1 MRRILSNRRLCT
13 PEIVDMR
20 CYAAGIMRHTLDSFD
35 RRILDIVQRDGEL
48 TAEALGERVGLSASA
63 ALRRLRRLKADGTI
77 AQTVSVVEPAAVGK
91 PTFFIVSLEIERE
104 RPELLAQ
111 LRRWFA
117 DEDQV
122 QQVYYVTGSADFVL
136 IITAPDVDSY
146 DALMGRMIA
155 DNANV
160 RRFTTNVVLGLG
172 KRGLFV
178 PVLPVG

>member
-1 MRRILSNRRLCT
+1 MRS
-13 PEIVDMR
+13 
-20 CYAAGIMRHTLDSFD
+20 TLDSFD

-48 TAEALGERVGLSASA
+48 TADAIGERIGLSASA
-63 ALRRLRRLKADGTI
+63 TLRRLRRLKAEGAIAATVAIVDPATI
-77 AQTVSVVEPAAVGK
+77 GK
-91 PTFFIVSLEIERE
+91 PTFFIVALEIERE

-117 DEDQV
+117 GEDQV

-146 DALMGRMIA
+146 DALMARMIA
-155 DNANV
+155 DNSNV
-160 RRFTTNVVLGLG
+160 RRFTTNVALGIG

-178 PVLPVG
+178 PVLPPVE

>member
-1 MRRILSNRRLCT
+1 MRQ
-13 PEIVDMR
+13 
-20 CYAAGIMRHTLDSFD
+20 ALDSFD

-48 TAEALGERVGLSASA
+48 TAEVLGERVGLSASA

-77 AQTVSVVEPAAVGK
+77 AATVSIVDPAAVGK
-91 PTFFIVSLEIERE
+91 PTFFIVALEIERE
-104 RPELLAQ
+104 RAELLAR

-117 DEDQV
+117 DEDQI

-155 DNANV
+155 ENPNV

-172 KRGLFV
+172 KRGMFV
-178 PVLPVG
+178 PVLPTG

>member
-1 MRRILSNRRLCT
+1 MRN
-13 PEIVDMR
+13 
-20 CYAAGIMRHTLDSFD
+20 ALDNFD

-48 TAEALGERVGLSASA
+48 TADAIGARIGLSASA
-63 ALRRLRRLKADGTI
+63 TLRRLRRLKAEGTI
-77 AQTVSVVEPAAVGK
+77 AAMVAVVDPAAVGR
-91 PTFFIVSLEIERE
+91 PTFFIVALEIERE

-146 DALMGRMIA
+146 DALMARMIA

-160 RRFTTNVVLGLG
+160 RRFTTNVALGIG

-178 PVLPVG
+178 PIPPATG

>member
-1 MRRILSNRRLCT
+1 M
-13 PEIVDMR
+13 PEFGKIC
-20 CYAAGIMRHTLDSFD
+20 CYIAGIMRNTLDSFD

-48 TAEALGERVGLSASA
+48 TADALGARVGLSPSA
-63 ALRRLRRLKADGTI
+63 ALRRLRRLKAEGIIT
-77 AQTVSVVEPAAVGK
+77 ATVAVVDPAAVDK
-91 PTFFIVSLEIERE
+91 PTFFVVALEIERE

-160 RRFTTNVVLGLG
+160 RRFTTNVVLGIG

-178 PVLPVG
+178 PILPPAG

>member
-1 MRRILSNRRLCT
+1 MRS
-13 PEIVDMR
+13 
-20 CYAAGIMRHTLDSFD
+20 TLDSFD

-48 TAEALGERVGLSASA
+48 TADAIGERIGLSASA
-63 ALRRLRRLKADGTI
+63 TLRRLRRLKAQGAIAATVAIVDPATI
-77 AQTVSVVEPAAVGK
+77 GK
-91 PTFFIVSLEIERE
+91 PTFFIVALEIERE

-117 DEDQV
+117 GEDQV

-146 DALMGRMIA
+146 DALMARMIA
-155 DNANV
+155 DNSNV
-160 RRFTTNVVLGLG
+160 RRFTTNVALGIG

-178 PVLPVG
+178 PVLPPVE

>member
-1 MRRILSNRRLCT
+1 MRS
-13 PEIVDMR
+13 
-20 CYAAGIMRHTLDSFD
+20 TLDSFD

-48 TAEALGERVGLSASA
+48 TADAIGERIGLSASA
-63 ALRRLRRLKADGTI
+63 TLRRLRRLKAEGAIAATVAIVDPATI
-77 AQTVSVVEPAAVGK
+77 GK
-91 PTFFIVSLEIERE
+91 PTFFIVALEIERE

-146 DALMGRMIA
+146 DALMARMIA
-155 DNANV
+155 DNSNV
-160 RRFTTNVVLGLG
+160 RRFTTNVALGIG

-178 PVLPVG
+178 PVLPPVE

>member
-1 MRRILSNRRLCT
+1 MRN
-13 PEIVDMR
+13 
-20 CYAAGIMRHTLDSFD
+20 TLDSFD

-48 TAEALGERVGLSASA
+48 TADAIGERIGLSASA
-63 ALRRLRRLKADGTI
+63 TLRRLRRLKAEGAIAATVAIVDPATI
-77 AQTVSVVEPAAVGK
+77 GK
-91 PTFFIVSLEIERE
+91 PTFFIVALEIERE

-117 DEDQV
+117 GEDQV

-146 DALMGRMIA
+146 DALMARMIA
-155 DNANV
+155 DNSNV
-160 RRFTTNVVLGLG
+160 RRFTTNVALGIG

-178 PVLPVG
+178 PALPPVE

>member
-1 MRRILSNRRLCT
+1 MHN
-13 PEIVDMR
+13 
-20 CYAAGIMRHTLDSFD
+20 TLDNFD
-35 RRILDIVQRDGEL
+35 RRILDVVQRDGDL

-63 ALRRLRRLKADGTI
+63 ALRRLRRLKTDGTI
-77 AQTVSVVEPAAVGK
+77 AATVAVVDPAAVGK
-91 PTFFIVSLEIERE
+91 PTFFIVALEIERE
-104 RPELLAQ
+104 RAELLAR

-136 IITAPDVDSY
+136 IVTAPDVDSY
-146 DALMGRMIA
+146 DALMSRMIA

-160 RRFTTNVVLGLG
+160 RRFTTNVVLGPG

-178 PVLPVG
+178 PVLPPVG

>member
-1 MRRILSNRRLCT
+1 MRN
-13 PEIVDMR
+13 
-20 CYAAGIMRHTLDSFD
+20 TLDSFD

-48 TAEALGERVGLSASA
+48 TADAIGERIGLSASA
-63 ALRRLRRLKADGTI
+63 TLRRLRRLKAEGAIAATVAIVDPATI
-77 AQTVSVVEPAAVGK
+77 GK
-91 PTFFIVSLEIERE
+91 PTFFIVALEIERE

-117 DEDQV
+117 GEDQV

-146 DALMGRMIA
+146 DALMARMIA
-155 DNANV
+155 DNSNV
-160 RRFTTNVVLGLG
+160 RRFTTNVALGIG

-178 PVLPVG
+178 PVLPPVE